1 MINNLLR
8 SLALMKTPHLL
19 LLMIFLGVGYYFTLF
34 DSGLAQSS
42 RISALQAEMQ
52 NEENQLL
59 ESEKIAKELS
69 TLEPEVATLKKKLE
83 ENIKLFSG
91 TIVMPEFIRYVDNI
105 AKISGVSIKEKEPKA
120 SVMIGQLEQIPVKV
134 KIQGEF
140 SALGLFLFQMAASP
154 KVYNFSDFNLN
165 SDGANRNL
173 TLDLEIYSY
182 SLKEEKK
189 P

>member
-19 LLMIFLGVGYYFTLF
+19 LFMIFVGVGYYFTLF
-34 DSGLAQSS
+34 DSGATQNTRISTIQAEAQSEQS
-42 RISALQAEMQ
+42 QLQ
-52 NEENQLL
+52 
-59 ESEKIAKELS
+59 ESDKVAKELS
-69 TLEPEVATLKKKLE
+69 TLEPEVAALKAKLD

-91 TIVMPEFIRYVDNI
+91 IVVMPEFIRYIDNI
-105 AKISGVSIKEKEPKA
+105 AKLSGVSIKEKEPRA
-120 SVMIGQLEQIPVKV
+120 ATMIGQLEQIPVKV

-140 SALGLFLFQMAASP
+140 SALGLFLFQMAGSS

-165 SDGANRNL
+165 SDGATRSL
-173 TLDLEIYSY
+173 TLDLEIYAY